1 MHHQNKRKIK
11 EEIIQMNIASHQKQ
25 KTNRTPIYIGMLFF
39 VFSLSINSY
48 SVGGG
53 VCCITEEV
61 SCMSVQPSSL
71 LVEVSSLLAQPSS
84 LLAEVSSLLAQ
95 PSSLLAEVS
104 SLLAQP
110 SSLLAQSSSLL
121 AQPSSLLAQ
130 PSSLLAEVSSR
141 HKTGNII
148 YSVIT
153 FKASI
158 SQGIHPAERYKLP
171 LPNV

>member
-1 MHHQNKRKIK
+1 
-11 EEIIQMNIASHQKQ
+11 MNIASHQKQ

-104 SLLAQP
+104 SLLA
-110 SSLLAQSSSLL
+110 
-121 AQPSSLLAQ
+121 
-130 PSSLLAEVSSR
+130 EVSSR